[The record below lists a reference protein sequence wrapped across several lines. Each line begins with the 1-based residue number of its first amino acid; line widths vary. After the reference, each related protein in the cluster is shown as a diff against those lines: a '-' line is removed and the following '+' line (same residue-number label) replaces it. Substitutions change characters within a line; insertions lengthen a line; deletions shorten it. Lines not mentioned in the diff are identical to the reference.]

1 MNIVSGQP
9 IRNGISAISMSTTF
23 GTTPWPPGCIRT
35 SYRSRK
41 NDAPKGRDR
50 MDDVMDERLPDQ
62 EIWVK
67 AIVARQNESQWRVTD
82 GSNAFEVYVEKDVL
96 DRLKRENL
104 KITRGNI
111 FRIRYYIRQSV
122 KNHDLSSQYVVTEIL
137 EIKKRMK
144 QIEMPWTIQ

>member
-1 MNIVSGQP
+1 
-9 IRNGISAISMSTTF
+9 
-23 GTTPWPPGCIRT
+23 
-35 SYRSRK
+35 
-41 NDAPKGRDR
+41 
-50 MDDVMDERLPDQ
+50 MDNVMDERLPNQ
-62 EIWVK
+62 EMWVK
-67 AIVARQNESQWRVTD
+67 AIVARQNESRWKVTD
-82 GSNAFEVYVEKDVL
+82 GSNAFEVHVEKDVL

>member
-1 MNIVSGQP
+1 
-9 IRNGISAISMSTTF
+9 
-23 GTTPWPPGCIRT
+23 
-35 SYRSRK
+35 
-41 NDAPKGRDR
+41 

-82 GSNAFEVYVEKDVL
+82 GSNAFEVHVEKDVL

-144 QIEMPWTIQ
+144 QIEMLWTIQ

>member
-1 MNIVSGQP
+1 
-9 IRNGISAISMSTTF
+9 
-23 GTTPWPPGCIRT
+23 
-35 SYRSRK
+35 
-41 NDAPKGRDR
+41 
-50 MDDVMDERLPDQ
+50 MDDVMDERLPEQ

-67 AIVARQNESQWRVTD
+67 AVVARQNESRWRVTD
-82 GSNAFEVYVEKDVL
+82 GSSTFEVHVEKDAL
-96 DRLKRENL
+96 DRLKQENL

-137 EIKKRMK
+137 EIKKRMT

>member
-1 MNIVSGQP
+1 
-9 IRNGISAISMSTTF
+9 
-23 GTTPWPPGCIRT
+23 
-35 SYRSRK
+35 
-41 NDAPKGRDR
+41 
-50 MDDVMDERLPDQ
+50 MDDVMDERLPEQ

-67 AIVARQNESQWRVTD
+67 AIVARQNESRWKVTD
-82 GSNAFEVYVEKDVL
+82 GSSTFEVHVEKVVL
-96 DRLKRENL
+96 DRLKWENL

-122 KNHDLSSQYVVTEIL
+122 KNHDLSSRYVVTEIL

>member
-1 MNIVSGQP
+1 
-9 IRNGISAISMSTTF
+9 
-23 GTTPWPPGCIRT
+23 
-35 SYRSRK
+35 
-41 NDAPKGRDR
+41 
-50 MDDVMDERLPDQ
+50 MDDVMDERLPEQ

-67 AIVARQNESQWRVTD
+67 AVVARQNESRWRVTD
-82 GSNAFEVYVEKDVL
+82 GSSTFEIHIEKDVL
-96 DRLKRENL
+96 DRLEQENL

>member
-1 MNIVSGQP
+1 
-9 IRNGISAISMSTTF
+9 
-23 GTTPWPPGCIRT
+23 
-35 SYRSRK
+35 
-41 NDAPKGRDR
+41 
-50 MDDVMDERLPDQ
+50 MDDVMDERLPEQ

-67 AIVARQNESQWRVTD
+67 AVVASQNESRWKVTD
-82 GSNAFEVYVEKDVL
+82 GSSTFEVHVEKDVL

-104 KITRGNI
+104 NITRGNI
-111 FRIRYYIRQSV
+111 FRIRYYIRQSM

>member
-1 MNIVSGQP
+1 
-9 IRNGISAISMSTTF
+9 
-23 GTTPWPPGCIRT
+23 
-35 SYRSRK
+35 
-41 NDAPKGRDR
+41 
-50 MDDVMDERLPDQ
+50 MDDVMDERLPEQ

-67 AIVARQNESQWRVTD
+67 AIVARQNESRWKVTD
-82 GSNAFEVYVEKDVL
+82 GSSTFEVHVEKNVL

-122 KNHDLSSQYVVTEIL
+122 KNHDLSSRYVVTEIL

>member
-1 MNIVSGQP
+1 
-9 IRNGISAISMSTTF
+9 
-23 GTTPWPPGCIRT
+23 
-35 SYRSRK
+35 
-41 NDAPKGRDR
+41 
-50 MDDVMDERLPDQ
+50 MDERLPEQ
-62 EIWVK
+62 EIWVN
-67 AIVARQNESQWRVTD
+67 AVVASQNESRWRVTD
-82 GSNAFEVYVEKDVL
+82 GSSTFEVHVEKDVR
-96 DRLKRENL
+96 DRLEQENL

>member
-1 MNIVSGQP
+1 
-9 IRNGISAISMSTTF
+9 
-23 GTTPWPPGCIRT
+23 
-35 SYRSRK
+35 
-41 NDAPKGRDR
+41 
-50 MDDVMDERLPDQ
+50 MDDVMDERLPEQ
-62 EIWVK
+62 EMWVK
-67 AIVARQNESQWRVTD
+67 AIAAKQNESRWKVTD
-82 GSNAFEVYVEKDVL
+82 GSSTFEVYVEKEVL
-96 DRLKRENL
+96 DRLKQENL

>member
-1 MNIVSGQP
+1 
-9 IRNGISAISMSTTF
+9 
-23 GTTPWPPGCIRT
+23 
-35 SYRSRK
+35 
-41 NDAPKGRDR
+41 
-50 MDDVMDERLPDQ
+50 MDDVMDERLPEQ

-67 AIVARQNESQWRVTD
+67 AVVASQNESRWKVTD
-82 GSNAFEVYVEKDVL
+82 GSSTFEVHVEKDVL

-104 KITRGNI
+104 NITRGNI

-144 QIEMPWTIQ
+144 QIEMPWTI

>member
-1 MNIVSGQP
+1 
-9 IRNGISAISMSTTF
+9 
-23 GTTPWPPGCIRT
+23 
-35 SYRSRK
+35 
-41 NDAPKGRDR
+41 
-50 MDDVMDERLPDQ
+50 MDDVMDERLPEQ

-67 AIVARQNESQWRVTD
+67 AVVASQNESRWKVTD
-82 GSNAFEVYVEKDVL
+82 GSSTFEVHVEKDVL

-104 KITRGNI
+104 NITRGNI

>member
-1 MNIVSGQP
+1 
-9 IRNGISAISMSTTF
+9 
-23 GTTPWPPGCIRT
+23 
-35 SYRSRK
+35 
-41 NDAPKGRDR
+41 
-50 MDDVMDERLPDQ
+50 MDDVRDERLPNQ
-62 EIWVK
+62 EMWVK
-67 AIVARQNESQWRVTD
+67 AIVARQNESRWKVTD
-82 GSNAFEVYVEKDVL
+82 GSNAFEVHVEKDVL

-144 QIEMPWTIQ
+144 QIEIPWAIQ

>member
-1 MNIVSGQP
+1 
-9 IRNGISAISMSTTF
+9 
-23 GTTPWPPGCIRT
+23 
-35 SYRSRK
+35 
-41 NDAPKGRDR
+41 
-50 MDDVMDERLPDQ
+50 MDDVMDERLPEQ

-67 AIVARQNESQWRVTD
+67 AVVASQNESRWRVTD
-82 GSNAFEVYVEKDVL
+82 GSSTFEVHVEKDVL

-111 FRIRYYIRQSV
+111 LRIRYYIRQSV

>member
-1 MNIVSGQP
+1 
-9 IRNGISAISMSTTF
+9 
-23 GTTPWPPGCIRT
+23 
-35 SYRSRK
+35 
-41 NDAPKGRDR
+41 

-96 DRLKRENL
+96 DLLKRENL